1 MNSPPPLTPPHKGEG
16 KSDRPLAGI
25 RVLDLTLYLSGPFA
39 TQIFADLG
47 ADVIKVEAPGG
58 DHTRSVPPHFVGE
71 DSLYFLSI
79 NRNKRC
85 IAVDMKVAAGRELV
99 KKLALTS
106 DIVMENFR
114 PGVLERLGLSAEA
127 LRKEKPSLIWCSISG
142 FGQDGPYRNKPAFDM
157 IVQALSGSMSLTGE
171 ADGAPVRSGIPI
183 GDLGAGFYA
192 SIAALAALNRRHATG
207 LGDTIDIS
215 MLDCQAAMLCYQA
228 AYYLYS
234 GVVPGRQGRGHE
246 SIPTYRSF
254 EAKDG
259 IHIVITANTERMW
272 HGLARALGHEEWLN
286 DPRFTTN
293 KERLAN
299 KQALWPLLEE
309 AFLAKTADE
318 WIPLLEAEE
327 IPVGVVNTLDRV
339 MKDPQIRHRNMVMD
353 LESGDGARVSVA
365 GNPMKFSDTFSE
377 ERNYPRTLG
386 ADNAAV
392 LREVLQLS
400 DKEIADLIGAKA
412 IIDRS

>member
-1 MNSPPPLTPPHKGEG
+1 MAGADAK
-16 KSDRPLAGI
+16 DRPLSGV
-25 RVLDLTLYLSGPFA
+25 RVLDLTQFLSGPFA

-47 ADVIKVEAPGG
+47 AEILKLEPPQG
-58 DHTRSVPPHFVGE
+58 DPIRAVPPHFVGE
-71 DSLYFLSI
+71 DSVYYLCI

-85 IAVDMKVAAGRELV
+85 VAVDMKTEAGRDLV
-99 KKLALTS
+99 KKLALSS

-114 PGVLERLGLSAEA
+114 PGVLDRLGLSAEA

-142 FGQDGPYRNKPAFDM
+142 FGQDGPYSNKPAYDM
-157 IVQALSGSMSLTGE
+157 IVQALSGGMSLTGE
-171 ADGAPVRSGIPI
+171 SGGAPVRAGIPI
-183 GDLGAGFYA
+183 GDLAAGLYA
-192 SIAALAALNRRHATG
+192 GIATLAALNRRHQTG

-228 AYYLYS
+228 AYYMHS
-234 GVVPGRQGRGHE
+234 GNVPGRQGRGHE

-272 HGLARALGHEEWLN
+272 QGLARALGHQEWLS

-299 KQALWPLLEE
+299 RHALWPMLEE
-309 AFLAKTADE
+309 AFRTRNADE
-318 WIPLLEAEE
+318 WIPILEREE

-339 MKDPQIRHRNMVMD
+339 MTDPQIRHRNMVLD
-353 LESGDGARVSVA
+353 LESGDGRAASVT
-365 GNPMKFSDTFSE
+365 GNPMKFKDTPPE
-377 ERNYPRTLG
+377 AHAYPGALG
-386 ADNAAV
+386 ADSAAV
-392 LREVLQLS
+392 LKDVLDLS
-400 DKEIADLIGAKA
+400 PGEIAELIRSKTIIAKDFA
-412 IIDRS
+412 SD